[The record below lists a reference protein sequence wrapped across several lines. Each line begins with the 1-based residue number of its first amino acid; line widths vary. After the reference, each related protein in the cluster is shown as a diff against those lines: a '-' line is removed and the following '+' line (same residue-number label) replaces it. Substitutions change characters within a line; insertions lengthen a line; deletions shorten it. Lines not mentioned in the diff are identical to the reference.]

1 MRNITINGN
10 YKVPS
15 DWKDEE
21 ISDRKDVQLES
32 CQVVDR
38 YAHIT
43 KSISM
48 LIITQEVKV

>member
-21 ISDRKDVQLES
+21 ISDRKDIQLES

-38 YAHIT
+38 YAPIT
-43 KSISM
+43 KSVSGYI
-48 LIITQEVKV
+48 LA